1 MKPVW
6 AVAAKELLDLARDR
20 RAVVL
25 GFVLPVL
32 AVPAMSLVVE
42 ASTTRR
48 LHGPARVA
56 VVGMEHAQSLLRH
69 AEGLLELVTV
79 PSPDEALR
87 AGRVA
92 AVLEVPQDLDAQAE
106 RGGAE
111 LVLRY
116 RSQDPEGLLA
126 REKVAQVVARYSLPL
141 VDRRLHAGGLDRSV
155 LTPVRLRES
164 EIPGG
169 GGWTSLA
176 LPLLAVVWSFAGA
189 SLVAADLTAG
199 ERERGTWDALRGAP
213 VGRLSLVGG
222 KFTACWAAGT
232 ALASLGVGAQLAFSR
247 AWPVGWAQGAGLLA
261 AAASASAVAAAAAL
275 VVGLLSKSARE
286 ANQWA
291 LPLYLVALAA
301 ASGGDAARGWSPAA
315 YVPVLN
321 AFLLAQQAAQT
332 SPELGRAVATV
343 ASSALW
349 ACALTVVAAG
359 LVDRD

>member
-20 RAVVL
+20 RAVAL

-42 ASTTRR
+42 ASTARR
-48 LHGPARVA
+48 LQGPARVA
-56 VVGMEHAQSLLRH
+56 VVGVQHAHSLLRH
-69 AEGLLELVTV
+69 AEGLLEPVTV
-79 PSPDEALR
+79 PNPDEALR

-92 AVLEVPQDLDAQAE
+92 AVLEVPQDLDARAE
-106 RGGAE
+106 HGGAE
-111 LVLRY
+111 VVLHY
-116 RSQDPEGLLA
+116 RSQDPEGLVA
-126 REKVAQVVARYSLPL
+126 RERVAQVVARYSLPL
-141 VDRRLHAGGLDRSV
+141 IEGRLQAAGLDPSA
-155 LTPVRLRES
+155 LTPVRLREA
-164 EIPGG
+164 EVPGG

-199 ERERGTWDALRGAP
+199 ERERGTWDALRCAP
-213 VGRLSLVGG
+213 MSRLALVGG
-222 KFTACWAAGT
+222 KFAACWAAGT
-232 ALASLGVGAQLAFSR
+232 ALASLSVAAQLVFSR
-247 AWPVGWAQGAGLLA
+247 AWPVGWVQGTGLLA

-275 VVGLLSKSARE
+275 VVGLLSRSARE
-286 ANQWA
+286 ANQWT

-321 AFLLAQQAAQT
+321 AFLLAQRAART
-332 SPELGRAVATV
+332 SLELGSTVATV
-343 ASSALW
+343 VSSAVW
-349 ACALTVVAAG
+349 ACALTMVAAR